1 MSSSSARE
9 RMQLSQNFLRDPR
22 LAAALLDRFRLDSD
36 SIVYEIGP
44 GEGTITEQLALRYK
58 QVVAIE
64 KDPHLAQLLL
74 RRFGDWPNV
83 TIHCGDFL
91 DFRLPCSPYTVFANI
106 PFNITAAIVTKL
118 TGAECPP
125 DVAYLAMQKEAAA
138 MFVGKPRESLR
149 SILLKPWFE
158 MEIVHHFQRSDFMPA
173 PRVDVVMLR
182 LRKRGPPLVKPA
194 DRQYFRD
201 FVVHIFTHWQPT
213 SDHPLKALFTRQQ
226 LTYIRRELGFE
237 CCISPTALTIEH
249 WLSLFGQ
256 LKKVGSGHA
265 RQVISGSERC
275 LLRQQR
281 RLQKR
286 HRTRSSSRQAI

>member
-1 MSSSSARE
+1 MSSSARQ
-9 RMQLSQNFLRDPR
+9 RTLLSQNFLRDSR
-22 LAAALLDRFRLDSD
+22 LAASLLDRFRLGSD

-44 GEGTITEQLALRYK
+44 GEGIITEQLALRYK

-64 KDPHLAQLLL
+64 KDRHLAHLLL

-91 DFRLPCSPYTVFANI
+91 DYRLPHSPYTVFANI
-106 PFNITAAIVTKL
+106 PFNITAAIVTRL

-125 DVAYLAMQKEAAA
+125 DVAYLALQKEAAG

-158 MEIVHHFQRSDFMPA
+158 LEIVHRFQRNDFMPA

-182 LRKRGPPLVKPA
+182 LRKRGPPLVSNME
-194 DRQYFRD
+194 RQYFRD
-201 FVVHIFTHWQPT
+201 FVVYVFTHWQPT
-213 SDHPLKALFTRQQ
+213 SDHPLKALFTHQQ
-226 LTYIRRELGFE
+226 LTYIRRELDFE
-237 CCISPTALTIEH
+237 ICMSPTALTIEH
-249 WLSLFGQ
+249 WLSLFGH
-256 LKKVGSGHA
+256 LKKVGGGHA
-265 RQVISGSERC
+265 RQVISGSEQC

-281 RLQKR
+281 RLQKI
-286 HRTRSSSRQAI
+286 HRTRASSRQAT